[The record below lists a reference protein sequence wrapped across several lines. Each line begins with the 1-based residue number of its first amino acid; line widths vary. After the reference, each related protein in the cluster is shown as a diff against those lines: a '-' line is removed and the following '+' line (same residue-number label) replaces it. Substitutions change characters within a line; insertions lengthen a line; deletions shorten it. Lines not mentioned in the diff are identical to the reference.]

1 MEFLQRKPRMK
12 VYETG
17 LKKTCGQWP
26 AFARDNGAVVFFA
39 DNFNNVIQPA
49 TSASLCN
56 KFKNVPRDKDYLTI
70 QISALCELLH
80 ENHSLPGQALV
91 TATGLQWHSSAH
103 LFKPC
108 PKSGIRPTRQVS
120 CGCDRI
126 QQFSSRRRNAKIELP
141 NPLPKYGAAIFG
153 RGSAHVASKSGQLQS
168 PSKRPVSAHGP
179 GMQDSSVPVLET
191 SYLRTEVET
200 SPYPE
205 HLDPVDLAPSP
216 SDTYACTALRHDVDM
231 ADVGYDISLSTGQG
245 YFQESQ
251 IETDVSG
258 LFTRGTSQ
266 SSRTNMTGFTDERFN
281 TLSSESS
288 YSNHAGR
295 NQGRMAVDSSYDH
308 SGDLPNRNEDFVFQ
322 PNGLRNDYSNPNSHP
337 PDRVMFNQAWNPA
350 VTETMISSG
359 PHIQNQ
365 EFLQIPA
372 ARQAS
377 ISFGGKYEAL
387 NQNPSPA
394 ETLADTSSNKT
405 IFKGIVVGV
414 YKCHGK

>member
-1 MEFLQRKPRMK
+1 
-12 VYETG
+12 
-17 LKKTCGQWP
+17 
-26 AFARDNGAVVFFA
+26 
-39 DNFNNVIQPA
+39 
-49 TSASLCN
+49 
-56 KFKNVPRDKDYLTI
+56 
-70 QISALCELLH
+70 
-80 ENHSLPGQALV
+80 
-91 TATGLQWHSSAH
+91 
-103 LFKPC
+103 
-108 PKSGIRPTRQVS
+108 
-120 CGCDRI
+120 
-126 QQFSSRRRNAKIELP
+126 
-141 NPLPKYGAAIFG
+141 
-153 RGSAHVASKSGQLQS
+153 
-168 PSKRPVSAHGP
+168 
-179 GMQDSSVPVLET
+179 
-191 SYLRTEVET
+191 
-200 SPYPE
+200 
-205 HLDPVDLAPSP
+205 
-216 SDTYACTALRHDVDM
+216 M

-394 ETLADTSSNKT
+394 ETLADTSSNK
-405 IFKGIVVGV
+405 ILRRKRPFLRISS
-414 YKCHGK
+414 